1 MVEDEREER
10 REEEGGR
17 MKKGEGHVIGTP
29 SSSSNM

>member
-17 MKKGEGHVIGTP
+17 MKKGEGVIGTP